1 VYTIKCI
8 SKLRKVAQMNSPE
21 LKQAFQNTK
30 VYNFVFGTLP
40 WMKETHACPTCSKV
54 ITDFGEV
61 QFMLA
66 EGVCI
71 SCEHVR
77 GNVEDMLAE
86 HEENYFNNQ
95 EREDA

>member
-1 VYTIKCI
+1 
-8 SKLRKVAQMNSPE
+8 MNSPE

-71 SCEHVR
+71 SCEHVSGEIEDSLADNAR
-77 GNVEDMLAE
+77 DMLAE
-86 HEENYFNNQ
+86 HEENHFNNG
-95 EREDA
+95 ERGQNE

>member
-30 VYNFVFGTLP
+30 VYNFVFG
-40 WMKETHACPTCSKV
+40 KVEECPTCHRT
-54 ITDFGEV
+54 ITTPDGVGF
-61 QFMLA
+61 LKS